1 MIEMKGVSTMAKI
14 KTHKV
19 TAKRFSVTKSGK
31 VKLNH
36 TCRRHKL
43 GIKTAKR
50 KRNLRKA
57 GYLSTSMAPAIKTLI
72 QK

>member
-1 MIEMKGVSTMAKI
+1 MAKI
-14 KTHKV
+14 KTHKA

-36 TCRRHKL
+36 SYRRHNL

-50 KRNLRKA
+50 KRILRKA
-57 GYLSTSMAPAIKTLI
+57 SYLSPAMASTIKSLI
-72 QK
+72 PTA